1 MSIIKEILIYKTS
14 SNKSPFLYWLNK
26 LDPKT
31 RAIVRTR
38 IERVRL
44 GNLGDTKLIKN
55 GNGIFELRI
64 DFGSGYRIYF
74 GKYNNSI
81 IILLLGGDKKSQ
93 TRDIEK
99 AKNQWL
105 DCKDKYE

>member
-1 MSIIKEILIYKTS
+1 M
-14 SNKSPFLYWLNK
+14 
-26 LDPKT
+26 
-31 RAIVRTR
+31 
-38 IERVRL
+38 RL